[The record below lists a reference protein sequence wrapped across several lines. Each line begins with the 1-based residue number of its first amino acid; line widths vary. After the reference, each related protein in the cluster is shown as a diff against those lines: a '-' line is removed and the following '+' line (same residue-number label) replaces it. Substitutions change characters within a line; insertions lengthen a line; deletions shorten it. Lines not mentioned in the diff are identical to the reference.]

1 MKSML
6 TSLIAIILTA
16 QIYAQADSTVASAD
30 TTHPKS
36 TLTLGLSYAN
46 SASYYG
52 QKSEENTAYGAV
64 AASYR
69 FKGGFY
75 FSGLAYRLIKDSNS
89 LISAAS
95 LGAGYEVK
103 LGKKLSADLSYSHS
117 FFASYS
123 PLLQAGNA
131 ENASLALNY
140 TKWMTFTL
148 TGDYAFG
155 KANDEFITAELSK
168 SINLFSLGK
177 KDIITINPSV
187 NVASGTQHFYQTYLT
202 EKNLRDS
209 LLGLISPVLGNPST
223 PDGGTTATTTA
234 FNVLSYSFKFPLA
247 YNRASYLVE
256 ADYQLSALSNK
267 AQSNPGKLS
276 SFLSVSFYYQ
286 F

>member
-1 MKSML
+1 MKSI
-6 TSLIAIILTA
+6 LIFLTA
-16 QIYAQADSTVASAD
+16 ILFTALSFAQTDSTTSSSDAA
-30 TTHPKS
+30 HPKS
-36 TLTLGLSYAN
+36 TLTLGLTYAN

-52 QKSEENTAYGAV
+52 QKPEENTAYGAV
-64 AASYR
+64 TASYR

-75 FSGLAYRLIKDSNS
+75 LSGLAYRLIKDSNS
-89 LISAAS
+89 VVSASS
-95 LGAGYEVK
+95 LGAGYEFK
-103 LGKKLSADLSYSHS
+103 LGKNLSAALSYSHS

-131 ENASLALNY
+131 ENASLALSY
-140 TKWMTFTL
+140 TKCMTFTL

-155 KANDEFITAELSK
+155 KTNDEFVTAELSK

-187 NVASGTQHFYQTYLT
+187 NVASGTQHFYQAYLT

-209 LLGLISPVLGNPST
+209 LFGLISPVLGNPSN
-223 PDGGTTATTTA
+223 PDGGTMVTTTS
-234 FNVLSYSFKFPLA
+234 FNLLSYSFKFPLA

-276 SFLSVSFYYQ
+276 SFLTVSFYYQ